1 MDAAELT
8 ARIKELITLARG
20 DGGAGAG
27 AEIGRP
33 VASREEGTSLFS
45 SLQLNARESVSA
57 LDNGDYCGDTNGQSP
72 SQAIAL
78 AEGIRYRVVYS
89 TSIFEHDAHLEATL
103 SAIAQGEEA
112 RVSDLVP
119 SRLVIR
125 DRCEALVIAKG
136 YPDVSPLGFH
146 TTHPATV
153 DYLRGLFESVWAR
166 ALPVSA
172 PKLDAQ
178 AVLAAEQVQL
188 LQYLVLGR
196 TDASIARSLGVSER
210 TVQRQVQAIQHALG
224 AKGRFH
230 LGVCIG
236 EYLAGHSRRHTQQVA
251 VPAAR

>member
-8 ARIKELITLARG
+8 ARIKDLIKLARG
-20 DGGAGAG
+20 DGETTACG
-27 AEIGRP
+27 EVGRP
-33 VASREEGTSLFS
+33 VSSRDEGTALFS

-57 LDNGDYCGDTNGQSP
+57 LDNGDYCGDTTGQSA

-78 AEGIRYRVVYS
+78 SEGIRYRVVYS

-103 SAIAQGEEA
+103 DAIAQGEEA

-136 YPDVSPLGFH
+136 YPNVSPLGFH
-146 TTHPATV
+146 TTHSATV
-153 DYLRGLFESVWAR
+153 EYLCGLFDAVWAR

-172 PKLDAQ
+172 PRLDAQ
-178 AVLAAEQVQL
+178 AALSPDQVQL

-236 EYLAGHSRRHTQQVA
+236 EYLAGHDSRQSQQIA
-251 VPAAR
+251 VPVTR